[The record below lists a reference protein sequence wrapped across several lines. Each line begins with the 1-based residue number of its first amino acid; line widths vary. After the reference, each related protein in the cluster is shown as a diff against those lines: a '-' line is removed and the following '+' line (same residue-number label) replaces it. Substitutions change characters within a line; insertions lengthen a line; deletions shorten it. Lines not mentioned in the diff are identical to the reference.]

1 MSLEHGK
8 EIRCEAFQVLSA
20 FNTGVKEVE
29 PPRIILE
36 SLRAQWRF
44 AAQLDRTG
52 EATCD
57 TAIGIL

>member
-1 MSLEHGK
+1 M
-8 EIRCEAFQVLSA
+8 
-20 FNTGVKEVE
+20 E